1 MRPIYVSQNQTGNNY
16 LRKERQFRKKLLR
29 KDRRRNQN
37 RVYMISKKYLGKTK
51 GVLLMYWRKKIREK
65 HKWMDNEKDPGVR

>member
-1 MRPIYVSQNQTGNNY
+1 MCHKTKPGNNH

-29 KDRRRNQN
+29 KGRKNQN

-51 GVLLMYWRKKIREK
+51 GVLLMMYWRKKMWEK
-65 HKWMDNEKDPGVR
+65 YKWNDG